1 MITLQGKSVYR
12 DICIGRLVFY
22 GGRLEAERRTV
33 EDRKREFLRFEQAV
47 QVAKEQLRKLYGE
60 SVAAVGEANAAIFQ
74 VQELLLEDERV
85 RESVRRVITD
95 QGVNAEYAVR
105 VAGDDLAR
113 ELSAVEDVYIR
124 ERAGDILDITGRLL
138 EVLSGRTEELKL
150 SAEPYILAA
159 EDLLPS
165 EAVQLTGGRVL
176 GIALGKGSIHSHTAI
191 LARSMGLPT
200 VMKLGM
206 TLSAEYDGKLAVIDG
221 FTGMLYIDPDKD
233 TLNALEEK
241 KRESERHR
249 ALLQGLKGK
258 KDITGDG
265 KEWKL
270 FANAGS
276 LADVDAAIAND
287 AGGIGLLRSE
297 VPYLN
302 SDEEPNEE
310 TQFSF
315 YSQALQRMGGREVVI
330 RTFDIGADK
339 QVPWL
344 KLKKEENPALGMRA
358 IRLGLERPGLLKT
371 QLRALYRAGVYG
383 NLRIMYPMITSVEE
397 IRQLRQLEQQVKQEL
412 EREGKQYA
420 AKLPTGIMIETPAAA
435 LLSDELAK
443 EVDFFSVGTND
454 LTQYTLAL
462 DRQNEALERFA
473 DPDHRAVLRLAEM
486 VVKNA
491 RAAGIRVGICGE
503 LAADTAFTEELLRI
517 GIDEISV
524 SPGMILELRNKIRS
538 L

>member
-22 GGRLEAERRTV
+22 GGRLEVERREV
-33 EDRKREFLRFEQAV
+33 EDREGEFLRFEQAV
-47 QVAKEQLRKLYGE
+47 QVAKGQLRKLYEE
-60 SVAAVGEANAAIFQ
+60 SVKAVGEANAAIFQ
-74 VQELLLEDERV
+74 VQELLLEDERFMEPV
-85 RESVRRVITD
+85 HGMIADR
-95 QGVNAEYAVR
+95 GVNAEYAVR
-105 VAGDDLAR
+105 VTGDQLAR
-113 ELSAVEDVYIR
+113 ELSTVEDAYIR

-138 EVLSGRTEELKL
+138 EVLSGREGERELPT
-150 SAEPYILAA
+150 EPYILAA

-165 EAVQLTGGRVL
+165 ETAQLSGGRVL
-176 GIALGKGSIHSHTAI
+176 GIALSKGSTHSHTAI
-191 LARSMGLPT
+191 LARSMGLPS
-200 VMKLGM
+200 VMKLGL
-206 TLSAEYDGKLAVIDG
+206 TLSASFDGKLAVIDG
-221 FTGMLYIDPDKD
+221 YTGMLHIDPDD
-233 TLNALEEK
+233 DILAAMEEK
-241 KRESERHR
+241 KRQLDQHR
-249 ALLQGLKGK
+249 AALQGLKGK
-258 KDITGDG
+258 KDITGAG
-265 KEWKL
+265 KELKI

-297 VPYLN
+297 IPYLD
-302 SDEEPNEE
+302 SAVTPDEES
-310 TQFSF
+310 QFSF
-315 YSQALQRMGGREVVI
+315 YRQVLQRMSGREVVI

-344 KLKKEENPALGMRA
+344 KLEKEENPALGMRA
-358 IRLGLERPGLLKT
+358 VRLGLERPELLKT

-397 IRQLRQLEQQVKQEL
+397 IRKLRQLEQQVKQEM
-412 EREGKQYA
+412 EREGRQFA

-462 DRQNEALERFA
+462 DRQNESLEPFA
-473 DPDHRAVLRLAEM
+473 DPDHRAVLRLIQLVA
-486 VVKNA
+486 KNA
-491 RAAGIRVGICGE
+491 HAAGIRVGICGE
-503 LAADTAFTEELLRI
+503 LAADAAFMKEFLRI
-517 GIDEISV
+517 GIDELSV
-524 SPGMILELRNKIRS
+524 PPGMILELRHEIRE